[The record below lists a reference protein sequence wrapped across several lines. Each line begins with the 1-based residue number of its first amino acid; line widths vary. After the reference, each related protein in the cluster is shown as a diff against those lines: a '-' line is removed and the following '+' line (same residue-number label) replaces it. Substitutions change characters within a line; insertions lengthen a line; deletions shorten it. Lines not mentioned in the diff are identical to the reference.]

1 MKREAQILR
10 KPTEEENNCRMSNLE
25 TTEVND
31 CCWNMNY
38 QDEAITVNE
47 QEKDTF
53 LKVNKFAFFI
63 FELFSLLRENSTEI
77 SPFWWYLS
85 SKSVYL

>member
-53 LKVNKFAFFI
+53 LKVNRFRRQIPPERANFCAV
-63 FELFSLLRENSTEI
+63 FSQ
-77 SPFWWYLS
+77 
-85 SKSVYL
+85 